1 MEQGCSTSGQRVACS
16 QHQVRPSHLFDPA
29 LASVYELDFRCHD
42 LIFYIGWLLFF
53 LFELGQAF
61 APCSTCVGEVSSQ
74 VVGTQCAPHH
84 APWYRRCPKAQGAA
98 PKVWAWNGG
107 PEAWRGVLQLGA
119 AFLTYIFLFLQG
131 GTIHML
137 YIYIF
142 QLQWNLYIH
151 SDTWHCKQRI
161 FFCLRVCFFCCQFLS
176 NVVCLCSHLA
186 WPTTISWMNIP
197 QFLKLG

>member
-1 MEQGCSTSGQRVACS
+1 MKILPLTPDLTFFFFFFCNAVYGEEGWGQGTGVGTHGASAMGQGCSTSGQRVACS

-42 LIFYIGWLLFF
+42 LIFDIGWLLFF

-98 PKVWAWNGG
+98 PKV
-107 PEAWRGVLQLGA
+107 
-119 AFLTYIFLFLQG
+119 
-131 GTIHML
+131 
-137 YIYIF
+137 
-142 QLQWNLYIH
+142 
-151 SDTWHCKQRI
+151 
-161 FFCLRVCFFCCQFLS
+161 
-176 NVVCLCSHLA
+176 
-186 WPTTISWMNIP
+186 
-197 QFLKLG
+197 